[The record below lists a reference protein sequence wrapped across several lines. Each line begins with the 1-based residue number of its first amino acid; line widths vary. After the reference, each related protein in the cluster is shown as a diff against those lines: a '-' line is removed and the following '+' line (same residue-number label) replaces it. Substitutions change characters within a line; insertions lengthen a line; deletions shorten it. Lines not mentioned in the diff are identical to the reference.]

1 MEPDVLL
8 SRVVKIVDDV
18 AGLYVVQW
26 MSQTMVARAM
36 FPDMFTYAI
45 SDPVIVERISTSG
58 ELLILGS
65 ID

>member
-8 SRVVKIVDDV
+8 SRVVKVVNDA

-26 MSQTMVARAM
+26 MANTMVARAM
-36 FPDMFTYAI
+36 FPDMFTYSI
-45 SDPVIVERISTSG
+45 GDPVVVERVSSSS